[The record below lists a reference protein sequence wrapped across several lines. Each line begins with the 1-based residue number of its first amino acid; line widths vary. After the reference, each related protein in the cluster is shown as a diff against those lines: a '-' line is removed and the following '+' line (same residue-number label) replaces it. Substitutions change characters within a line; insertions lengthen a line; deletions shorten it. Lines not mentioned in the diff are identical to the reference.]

1 MECEIYSLQN
11 IRMVSAM
18 CELLETLALPKEIDE
33 TLTELQFTCAKYM
46 DMSNLVGKDINAD
59 E

>member
-11 IRMVSAM
+11 LRMVSAM
-18 CELLETLALPKEIDE
+18 CELLETLALPKKIDE
-33 TLTELQFTCAKYM
+33 ALTELQFACAKYM